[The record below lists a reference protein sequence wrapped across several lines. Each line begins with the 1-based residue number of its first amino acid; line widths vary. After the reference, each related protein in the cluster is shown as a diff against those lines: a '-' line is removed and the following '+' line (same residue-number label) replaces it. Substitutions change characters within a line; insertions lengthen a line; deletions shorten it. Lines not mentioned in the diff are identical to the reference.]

1 MFREHGEFSF
11 FVLLAD
17 DGIIEGGGR
26 GGGALLSGLFV
37 RPLKKMDTEFEFAQF
52 SSGQG

>member
-17 DGIIEGGGR
+17 DGIIEGR
-26 GGGALLSGLFV
+26 GGALRSGLFV
-37 RPLKKMDTEFEFAQF
+37 RPLKKMDTEFEFA
-52 SSGQG
+52 